1 VKELAVRYA
10 VGAIIFDE
18 EQNFLL
24 LKRNPLRYQG
34 WGFVKGGVDEGEN
47 DLQALGREIMEE
59 IGISISLEKIIDME
73 YKTAYYDNTK
83 GLVVLVNW
91 FFVFVPRKTELT
103 LGLDE
108 WVDQRWATY
117 DEAWH
122 RLTWQTQQMVLKKA
136 QVLFK
141 SLQK

>member
-1 VKELAVRYA
+1 MKELAVRYA

-59 IGISISLEKIIDME
+59 IGWETRLI
-73 YKTAYYDNTK
+73 
-83 GLVVLVNW
+83 
-91 FFVFVPRKTELT
+91 ELT
-103 LGLDE
+103 EHNVLTLIEVAVGGFQDAML
-108 WVDQRWATY
+108 ATAKG
-117 DEAWH
+117 DDTEIP
-122 RLTWQTQQMVLKKA
+122 
-136 QVLFK
+136 F
-141 SLQK
+141 